1 MIKLR
6 FLRALFILLMVS
18 NSSFVNAKQVEL
30 SRISTEE
37 GLSLGFVTKIVQDV
51 DGFIWIGTEM
61 GLNRYDGYD
70 IYIVKGPNDVL
81 ERENIIELFSDK
93 SGNIWIGTQ
102 ASGIY
107 SFNTRKGVFKYFKW
121 PKSESQKRKIH
132 FSVAITQQN
141 NGAILLA
148 SEDKIYSL
156 KDQDSLF
163 TQLIDFEPI
172 LKEGDEIQDL
182 TIHKSIL
189 YILTTSSLYLY
200 NYHDKK
206 LKELAHL
213 DSKDGQV
220 AGGNVRA
227 LIVANDTLWLASDQG
242 IFSLAIN
249 KVENYLDDMGAAPV
263 FNHALTGIGVW
274 SIVQQQQV
282 LYLATSEGLFRF
294 DTNNSDV
301 KLLWTFSHSKY
312 RLGNNIIK
320 NLLKDK
326 NGNLWAVS
334 VTEGVYYWRPSTQ
347 QFTNIYRQNDEVEQL
362 SNNTVWSLAQGN
374 KNTLWIGTENGLNEY
389 SLTKGKI
396 KSYLVAKD
404 TNPAID
410 GMSIYYIYPDK
421 NDGLWLVTDTGLKY
435 FDTHQM
441 ILMPIKI
448 NSDLDRKVLTSWMAG
463 AHFDTSG
470 YLWFVSNKHY
480 YKYHLKAGSL
490 NKVDLTATGIDIE
503 FTHRFLG
510 NLPNQNMMLF
520 STAGKLW
527 GIDLTTEKLTLIYQL
542 PSDEKSILFEIESWL
557 VDKNDILWLA
567 FSGHS
572 LIGLTMDSFDLA
584 YQLTSPEMLDND
596 IIYGLQMDN
605 DGDIWFSSHSGI
617 HHLKMDGMF
626 IEHYSVK
633 DGLVNNEFDEGAYTK
648 INDKVFAYGSVK
660 GFTLFSPD
668 ELKHK
673 DKNIPQVTIS
683 HISLLSPK
691 FGRKNILPFTDS
703 LMLNHDDIGLKFNFS
718 TLEYERQDETQ
729 YQFWLAGKDKWSFP
743 LSKDNTVQFG
753 KLNAGN
759 YVFNVQAKSPF
770 TGDIG
775 KIRTID
781 IMVRHAPWN
790 SPLAY
795 FGYFIVIIALFVIWL
810 KSRAIHMN
818 TLLKAHQDMS
828 DAHDEMHR
836 AKQSA
841 EKANKAKSIFLANIS
856 HELRT
861 PMHSILSFSKLSLKI
876 LDKTLA
882 NPQNDK
888 LSRYASNINQSGKR
902 LLRLI
907 NNLLDIEKLMA
918 GKIEFSPRNID
929 FMDILT
935 AALSEMEAY
944 ILDNKVQVIV
954 DNKCTESTVWAE
966 EHLILQVL
974 INLLSNAVKFSPEA
988 GILTIGIINKTLP
1001 IDNVEGEESKTYLEV
1016 SIKDQGPGVPEGEF
1030 KAIFEQFVQ
1039 SSNIKAGTGGTGL
1052 GLAISQHILKLHQ
1065 GKIHVTNLP
1074 DKGACFSFDLA
1085 IKQT

>member
-1 MIKLR
+1 VL
-6 FLRALFILLMVS
+6 S
-18 NSSFVNAKQVEL
+18 NSVFVNAKEVEL

-37 GLSLGFVTKIVQDV
+37 GLSVGFVTKMLQDV
-51 DGFIWIGTEM
+51 DGFIWIATEM
-61 GLNRYDGYD
+61 GLNRYDGYE
-70 IYIVKGPNDVL
+70 IYIIKGPNAVL
-81 ERENIIELFSDK
+81 EKENIIELFSDK
-93 SGNIWIGTQ
+93 SGSIWIGTQ

-107 SFNTRKGVFKYFKW
+107 SFNTRTGVFKHFQW
-121 PKSESQKRKIH
+121 PKSENKKRKIH
-132 FSVAITQQN
+132 FSISITQQN

-148 SEDKIYSL
+148 NKDKIYSL

-163 TQLIDFEPI
+163 TLLIDFEAI

-189 YILTTSSLYLY
+189 YILTSSSLYLY
-200 NYHDKK
+200 SFDNKK

-213 DSKDGQV
+213 DSKDGQIDS
-220 AGGNVRA
+220 GNVRA
-227 LIVANDTLWLASDQG
+227 IIVADDTLWLASNQG
-242 IFSLAIN
+242 MFSLPVKII
-249 KVENYLDDMGAAPV
+249 ENYLADIGPVPV
-263 FNHALTGIGVW
+263 FNHELTELGVW

-282 LYLATSEGLFRF
+282 LYLATSVGLFRF
-294 DTNNSDV
+294 DTNTGDA
-301 KLLWTFSHSKY
+301 KLLWTFSNSKY
-312 RLGNNIIK
+312 QLANNIIK
-320 NLLKDK
+320 DLLKDK
-326 NGNLWAVS
+326 NGNLWATS
-334 VTEGVYYWRPSTQ
+334 SSEGVYFWRQSTQ
-347 QFTNIYRQNDEVEQL
+347 QFTNVFRQDNEFEQL
-362 SNNTVWSLAQGN
+362 SNNIVWSLAQG
-374 KNTLWIGTENGLNEY
+374 KRDTLWIGTENGLNEF
-389 SLTKGKI
+389 SVTKGKVT
-396 KSYLVAKD
+396 SYLVAKD
-404 TNPAID
+404 INKPF
-410 GMSIYYIYPDK
+410 GEMLIYYIFPDES
-421 NDGLWLVTDTGLKY
+421 DGLWLVTNVGLKY
-435 FDTHQM
+435 FDTVQRQ
-441 ILMPIKI
+441 LTPIKI
-448 NSDLDRKVLTSWMAG
+448 NSDQDRKVLTSWMTGVHLDAY
-463 AHFDTSG
+463 G
-470 YLWFVSNKHY
+470 YLWFVNKKHY
-480 YKYHLKAGSL
+480 YKYHLITGKL
-490 NKVDLTATGIDIE
+490 NKLDLTGTGLDIE
-503 FTHRFLG
+503 STHRFLG
-510 NLPNQNMMLF
+510 ELPNQNLMLF

-527 GIDLTTEKLTLIYQL
+527 GIDLHSEKLTLIYQL
-542 PSDEKSILFEIESWL
+542 ASDEKSILFEVDSWV

-567 FSGHS
+567 FTGNS

-584 YQLTSPEMLDND
+584 YELSSPEVLDDD
-596 IIYGLQMDN
+596 IIYGLQMDH
-605 DGDIWFSSHSGI
+605 DGDLWFSSHSGI
-617 HHLKMDGMF
+617 YHLKMDGMF

-633 DGLVNNEFDEGAYTK
+633 DGLANNEFNEGAYTK
-648 INDKVFAYGSVK
+648 INDKLFAYGSVR
-660 GFTLFSPD
+660 GFTLFSPY
-668 ELKHK
+668 ELKNK
-673 DKNIPQVTIS
+673 DKNIPKVTIS

-691 FGRKNILPFTDS
+691 VGRKNILPFTDS
-703 LMLNHDDIGLKFNFS
+703 LILNHDDIGLKFSFS
-718 TLEYERQDETQ
+718 TLEYERQDETK
-729 YQFWLAGKDKWSFP
+729 YQFWLAGKDKWNFP

-753 KLNAGN
+753 KLSAGK
-759 YVFNVQAKSPF
+759 YIFNVQAQSPF
-770 TGDIG
+770 SGDTGETR
-775 KIRTID
+775 KINIL
-781 IMVRHAPWN
+781 VRHAPWK

-795 FGYFIVIIALFVIWL
+795 FGYFTVVIVLFVIWL

-818 TLLKAHQDMS
+818 TLLKAHQDMRE
-828 DAHDEMHR
+828 AHDEMHR

-876 LDKTLA
+876 LDKTLS

-988 GILTIGIINKTLP
+988 GILTIGIINKTLF
-1001 IDNVEGEESKTYLEV
+1001 IENVEGEGNKTFLEV
-1016 SIKDQGPGVPEGEF
+1016 SIKDQGPGVPKGEF
-1030 KAIFEQFVQ
+1030 NTIFEQFVQ

>member
-1 MIKLR
+1 
-6 FLRALFILLMVS
+6 MVS
-18 NSSFVNAKQVEL
+18 HSSFVHSKQVEL

-37 GLSLGFVTKIVQDV
+37 GLSVGFVTKIVQDV

-102 ASGIY
+102 TSGIY
-107 SFNTRKGVFKYFKW
+107 SFNTRKGVFKQFKW
-121 PKSESQKRKIH
+121 PKSESQNRKIH
-132 FSVAITQQN
+132 FSISITQQK

-182 TIHKSIL
+182 YIHKSIL

-200 NYHDKK
+200 SFHDKK
-206 LKELAHL
+206 LKELSHL
-213 DSKDGQV
+213 ESKDGQV
-220 AGGNVRA
+220 TGGNVRA
-227 LIVANDTLWLASDQG
+227 LIVANDILWLGSQQG
-242 IFSLAIN
+242 MFSLAIN
-249 KVENYLDDMGAAPV
+249 KIENYLADIGPV
-263 FNHALTGIGVW
+263 PMFNHALTGIGVL

-294 DTNNSDV
+294 DTNDSDA
-301 KLLWTFSHSKY
+301 KLLWKFSHSKY

-362 SNNTVWSLAQGN
+362 SNNTVWSLAPGK
-374 KNTLWIGTENGLNEY
+374 KNRLWIGTENGLNEY

-410 GMSIYYIYPDK
+410 GMSIYHIYPDK
-421 NDGLWLVTDTGLKY
+421 NHGLWLVTDKGLRY

-441 ILMPIKI
+441 TLMPIKI
-448 NSDLDRKVLTSWMAG
+448 NSDLDRKILTSWMTG
-463 AHFDTSG
+463 THFDAFG

-490 NKVDLTATGIDIE
+490 NKIDLTATGVDIE

-510 NLPNQNMMLF
+510 YLPNQNMMLF

-527 GIDLTTEKLTLIYQL
+527 GIDLATEKLTLIYQI
-542 PSDEKSILFEIESWL
+542 PSDEKSILFEIDSWL

-584 YQLTSPEMLDND
+584 YQLTSPEMLGDD

-617 HHLKMDGMF
+617 HHLKIDGMF
-626 IEHYSVK
+626 IEHYSVN

-660 GFTLFSPD
+660 GFTMFSP
-668 ELKHK
+668 EKLKHK
-673 DKNIPQVTIS
+673 DKSIPQVTIS

-691 FGRKNILPFTDS
+691 VGRKNILPFTDS

-729 YQFWLAGKDKWSFP
+729 YQFWLAGNDKWSFP

-753 KLNAGN
+753 KLTAGK
-759 YVFNVQAKSPF
+759 YVFNVQARSPF

-775 KIRTID
+775 NIRKINIS
-781 IMVRHAPWN
+781 VRHAPWS

-795 FGYFIVIIALFVIWL
+795 LGYFIVIIALFYIWQR
-810 KSRAIHMN
+810 SRAIHMN
-818 TLLKAHQDMS
+818 TLLKAHQNMR

-841 EKANKAKSIFLANIS
+841 EKANKAKSMFLANIS

-861 PMHSILSFSKLSLKI
+861 PMHSILSFSKLTLKI
-876 LDKTLA
+876 LDKTLPS
-882 NPQNDK
+882 PQNDK
-888 LSRYASNINQSGKR
+888 LTRYATNINQSGKR

-907 NNLLDIEKLMA
+907 NNLLDIEKLVS
-918 GKIEFSPRNID
+918 GKIEFVPKNID
-929 FMDILT
+929 FMKILT

-944 ILDNKVQVIV
+944 IMENKVHIV
-954 DNKCTESTVWAE
+954 VDKSCTETIVWAE

-974 INLLSNAVKFSPEA
+974 INLLSNAVKFSPEG
-988 GILTIGIINKTLP
+988 GILTISMVNKMLSIDDMTDGENKTF
-1001 IDNVEGEESKTYLEV
+1001 LEV
-1016 SIKDQGPGVPEGEF
+1016 SIKDQGPGIPDNELQ
-1030 KAIFEQFVQ
+1030 AIFEQFVQ
-1039 SSNIKAGTGGTGL
+1039 SSNIKAGTSGTGL

-1074 DKGACFSFDLA
+1074 EKGACFSFVLA
-1085 IKQT
+1085 IKKYNDLS